1 MPSKLSVKFEIT
13 DVRYWPLADMQRLE
27 QNVRLRADMAIALR
41 NVRSIGCASRRP
53 ADGLM
58 NGATVPY
65 DIIVSG

>member
-13 DVRYWPLADMQRLE
+13 DVRYWPLADMPRP
-27 QNVRLRADMAIALR
+27 NVRLRADMAIALR
-41 NVRSIGCASRRP
+41 NVRSIGCALRRS